1 MPALPSATAAPSR
14 APRLHVC
21 GAFGLCPH
29 RPDPGQFEPEQAG
42 VVTGASVSSPQTLRA
57 ERGPCW
63 GLCSPWRERVPG
75 ADGPAADRALGPPAP
90 LGLWGWGAVPL
101 AELTPIS
108 SVCSLPGALASSP
121 TSCEYLLG
129 ASCPF
134 PGPCWVK
141 RRVGRLL
148 CGDSEWK
155 AAPSVL

>member
-1 MPALPSATAAPSR
+1 MSVVPLDSVHAAPTPASLSLDR
-14 APRLHVC
+14 QVWPEALQRPVLRPSEQSEGLGGGCAAPGGRGSL
-21 GAFGLCPH
+21 GL
-29 RPDPGQFEPEQAG
+29 
-42 VVTGASVSSPQTLRA
+42 TGLLPT
-57 ERGPCW
+57 
-63 GLCSPWRERVPG
+63 
-75 ADGPAADRALGPPAP
+75 
-90 LGLWGWGAVPL
+90 GLWGWGAVPP
-101 AELTPIS
+101 AELTPVS

-129 ASCPF
+129 ASCPL